1 MNTSVYLGSQMGSTT
16 NRSRFGAS
24 SRRKF
29 MQSQMVP
36 TVRDLK
42 EQSVGMQP
50 ILKVGQKVHNGQCE
64 VSSILQ
70 RRTTFASQRLVVLM
84 DAKIYFTEI

>member
-1 MNTSVYLGSQMGSTT
+1 
-16 NRSRFGAS
+16 
-24 SRRKF
+24 
-29 MQSQMVP
+29 MVP

-64 VSSILQ
+64 VKRCLTPSSFIVWHKDFEQEFILRQ
-70 RRTTFASQRLVVLM
+70 IHEEEDLEVWINMVAHSNIVTCV
-84 DAKIYFTEI
+84 D